1 MENVQEFAYF
11 YGDYSELTRE
21 FDSLLEQEQEQE
33 KLTCQEQTEV
43 V

>member
-1 MENVQEFAYF
+1 MENVQELAYF
-11 YGDYSELTRE
+11 YGDYSELTSE
-21 FDSLLEQEQEQE
+21 FDNLLEQEQE

>member
-11 YGDYSELTRE
+11 YGDYSELTQE
-21 FDSLLEQEQEQE
+21 FDSLLEQEQE

>member
-21 FDSLLEQEQEQE
+21 FDQLNQQEQE

>member
-11 YGDYSELTRE
+11 YGDYSELTKL
-21 FDSLLEQEQEQE
+21 FDSLDLEDQE
-33 KLTCQEQTEV
+33 KLTCPDQTEV